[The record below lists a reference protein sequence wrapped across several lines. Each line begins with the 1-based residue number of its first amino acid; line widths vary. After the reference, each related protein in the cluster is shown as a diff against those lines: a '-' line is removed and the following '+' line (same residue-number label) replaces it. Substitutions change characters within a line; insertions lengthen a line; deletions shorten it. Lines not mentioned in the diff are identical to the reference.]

1 MPALSA
7 VAAMALAAMPM
18 DAEPWRI
25 VNDGIMGGRSQSAVS
40 ETEHGLRFSG
50 ELSLEN
56 NGGFASTRR
65 LVADGL
71 AGATAIRL
79 RVRGDGRRYQLR
91 LRQDRAWDGVAWRHE
106 FDTTGEWQT
115 LTLRLGEFE
124 PVFRG
129 RPVRGA
135 GPVVAD
141 DVRQLG
147 FMLADKQAGP
157 FRLDIA
163 AIEPVGPGA

>member
-1 MPALSA
+1 MSFLTAF
-7 VAAMALAAMPM
+7 AMTLAAMTL

-25 VNDGIMGGRSQSAVS
+25 VNDGVMGGLSRSAVT
-40 ETEHGLRFSG
+40 ETPEGLRFAG

-65 LVADGL
+65 LVADGFP
-71 AGATAIRL
+71 GAAAIRI

-91 LRQDRAWDGVAWRHE
+91 LRQDRAWDGIAWRHE

-115 LTLRLGEFE
+115 LTLSLADFE
-124 PVFRG
+124 PVWRG
-129 RPVRGA
+129 RRVGGA
-135 GPVVAD
+135 GPAVAE

-163 AIEPVGPGA
+163 AIEPVGPEI

>member
-1 MPALSA
+1 MAALSA
-7 VAAMALAAMPM
+7 AAAVVLAALALE
-18 DAEPWRI
+18 AEPWRI
-25 VNDGIMGGRSQSAVS
+25 VNDGVMGGRSQSAVT
-40 ETEHGLRFSG
+40 ETDDGLRFAG

-65 LVADGL
+65 PI
-71 AGATAIRL
+71 AGGFPGAGAIRL

-115 LTLRLGEFE
+115 LTLAFDDFE

-129 RPVRGA
+129 RDVRGA
-135 GPVVAD
+135 GPVIAD
-141 DVRQLG
+141 DIRQLG